1 MEDKV
6 YKFDF
11 GSEGRK
17 KASNVLSML
26 IFLLISFCFDV
37 LLLIGLLC
45 LHERVPN
52 IEIFMP
58 LISYPLF
65 IIALAFKICGIVVQ
79 FFPKRIILTEK
90 TIEIK
95 YNNFAYI
102 SHKVFSLSIKYE
114 KLEQCELNTYSKW
127 HFRGK
132 GKTGIPVPL
141 FNWDSLVIL
150 QKKFR
155 TFAIP
160 VENAEDFVAEVNKR
174 MELANQENNA

>member
-1 MEDKV
+1 TMEDKV
-6 YKFDF
+6 YYFDF
-11 GSEGRK
+11 GSAGRR

-26 IFLLISFCFDV
+26 IFLFISFCFDI
-37 LLLIGLLC
+37 LLLVGSFWLF
-45 LHERVPN
+45 ERIPN
-52 IEIFMP
+52 IGIFMP

-65 IIALAFKICGIVVQ
+65 LIALAFKICGIVVQ
-79 FFPKRIILTEK
+79 FFPKKIILTEK

-95 YNNFAYI
+95 YNNFAYL
-102 SHKVFSLSIKYE
+102 SHKIFSLSIKYE

-132 GKTGIPVPL
+132 GSTGIPIPL

-174 MELANQENNA
+174 MEYAKR

>member
-6 YKFDF
+6 YNFDF

-17 KASNVLSML
+17 RASNVLSML
-26 IFLLISFCFDV
+26 IFLFISFCFDI
-37 LLLIGLLC
+37 LLLVGGFSLV
-45 LHERVPN
+45 ERIPN
-52 IEIFMP
+52 IGVFMP

-65 IIALAFKICGIVVQ
+65 LIALSFKICGIVVQ
-79 FFPKRIILTEK
+79 FFQKRIILTEK

-95 YNNFAYI
+95 YNNISYL
-102 SHKVFSLSIKYE
+102 SHKIFSISIKYE

-132 GKTGIPVPL
+132 GKTGIPIPL

-150 QKKFR
+150 RKKFR

-174 MELANQENNA
+174 IELANQ